1 MLPAGHEGVAA
12 LMGMLDGQVA
22 VVTGGASGIGAAL
35 AARFAA
41 EGAAVVVLDRAS
53 APGGYQLDVADE
65 AAVRHTVATIEHEVG
80 PIDLWCS
87 NAGLATQPGL
97 GSDADWEVSWRVHVL
112 AHLYAA
118 RHVLPWMRER
128 GRGRFLV
135 TASAAGLLAEA
146 DVAAYSVSKH
156 AAVALTEW
164 LAINHGDA
172 GIDFHC
178 LCPQGVRTPLLAG
191 VTADESVTVAAADL
205 LEPEQV
211 ADAVLAAFAD
221 GRFLILPHPQVAGY
235 EQRRATDRDRW
246 LAGMRRLKSSVHIA
260 AEVGA
265 DSNAA
270 AEVGADGNAAA
281 EVGADNE
288 ESES

>member
-35 AARFAA
+35 ASRFTA

-53 APGGYQLDVADE
+53 APGGHVPDVTDE
-65 AAVRHTVATIEHEVG
+65 AALVHAVDTIEHEVG

-87 NAGLATQPGL
+87 NAGLATAPGL
-97 GSDADWEVSWRVHVL
+97 GADADWDVSWRVHVL

-118 RHVLPWMRER
+118 RHVLPRMRER

-146 DVAAYSVSKH
+146 DVAAYSVTKH

-164 LAINHGDA
+164 LAISYGGD
-172 GIDFHC
+172 GVDFHC
-178 LCPQGVRTPLLAG
+178 LCPQGVRTPLLGG
-191 VTADESVTVAAADL
+191 VAADESVTVAAAHL

-211 ADAVLAAFAD
+211 ADAVVAAFAEN
-221 GRFLILPHPQVAGY
+221 RFLVLPHPEVAGY
-235 EQRRATDRDRW
+235 EQRRAADRDRW
-246 LAGMRRLKSSVHIA
+246 LAGMRRLKTTVH
-260 AEVGA
+260 GA
-265 DSNAA
+265 DPVPALDPAVRPESATQPDSASPTNL
-270 AEVGADGNAAA
+270 
-281 EVGADNE
+281 E
-288 ESES
+288 EKQS